1 MFGRT
6 NQLSRRLTRRQKRLM
21 ATIGG
26 AILLVFVG
34 LGIWSAFAPDS
45 FGPSANGCVNITI
58 AGSTGGATLHYCGDA
73 ARSFC
78 RSATAGQNQLAKA
91 ARPQCRQAGL
101 PVASGS
107 PSTSP

>member
-1 MFGRT
+1 
-6 NQLSRRLTRRQKRLM
+6 M
-21 ATIGG
+21 ATVGG

-34 LGIWSAFAPDS
+34 LGLWSAFAPDP
-45 FGPSANGCVNITI
+45 FGASAHGCVNITV

-73 ARSFC
+73 ARAFC
-78 RSATAGQNQLAKA
+78 KSATAEHNQLAA
-91 ARPQCRQAGL
+91 LARPQCRQAGL